1 MPESKSTS
9 RDISFKPSPQVT
21 TLKVTLIR
29 YLEKWSLIELV
40 VITSTKDS
48 AISAWNQQGI
58 H

>member
-9 RDISFKPSPQVT
+9 RDISFKPSPQVA

-29 YLEKWSLIELV
+29 YLEKSLIELV

>member
-29 YLEKWSLIELV
+29 YLEKSLIELV
-40 VITSTKDS
+40 VITSTKDN

>member
-9 RDISFKPSPQVT
+9 CDISFKPSPQVT

-29 YLEKWSLIELV
+29 YLEKSLIELV